1 MFKPT
6 ALLLAAT
13 CLARLASTSAGAAD
27 GSLVA
32 TPVPPLPAPDRIE
45 QDSAALANPL
55 NQPITG
61 AARQPQV
68 TGGETPPSLEQ
79 LQATRPGDE
88 KADGLDPGRGY
99 QLHQSALTYGAQG
112 GLAARAFALNDLLR
126 RHETQLDATFD
137 FTTLVLPVGSGPT
150 LIRPPIVTGAEMA
163 FALGEDAQV
172 ARETACIYQ
181 ITREAQLASVPPNW
195 RGYLVRSWSTPER
208 PADAG
213 LPQSDKEVAWW
224 NKWLAE
230 GWAAG
235 EKQAAQIFLA
245 DLGRLQRDLV
255 GMARYRVLLRAGLVE
270 PPKLVFQEKPV
281 EGGHDALHIGDRVV
295 RITDQPGLQADR
307 RHWQPAPGA
316 CGR

>member
-88 KADGLDPGRGY
+88 QSDGLDHGRGD
-99 QLHQSALTYGAQG
+99 QLHQSALT
-112 GLAARAFALNDLLR
+112 
-126 RHETQLDATFD
+126 
-137 FTTLVLPVGSGPT
+137 
-150 LIRPPIVTGAEMA
+150 
-163 FALGEDAQV
+163 
-172 ARETACIYQ
+172 
-181 ITREAQLASVPPNW
+181 
-195 RGYLVRSWSTPER
+195 
-208 PADAG
+208 
-213 LPQSDKEVAWW
+213 
-224 NKWLAE
+224 
-230 GWAAG
+230 
-235 EKQAAQIFLA
+235 
-245 DLGRLQRDLV
+245 
-255 GMARYRVLLRAGLVE
+255 
-270 PPKLVFQEKPV
+270 
-281 EGGHDALHIGDRVV
+281 
-295 RITDQPGLQADR
+295 
-307 RHWQPAPGA
+307 
-316 CGR
+316 